1 MQSDTPHAEPLD
13 ARALEH
19 IERALADHAAQPGP
33 LLLVLH
39 AVQHR
44 LGYIPPS
51 AVAVIANALN
61 LSRAEVHG
69 VITFYHFFR
78 QRPAGRHLVQLC
90 QAEACKSMRGEQLTA
105 HASRRLGID
114 LHQTTRDGAVSL
126 EPVYCLGNCAC
137 APSVMIDGELY
148 GRVTAERFDALI
160 DRAARVQE

>member
-1 MQSDTPHAEPLD
+1 MQSDTPRGEPLD
-13 ARALEH
+13 ARTLEQ

-44 LGYIPPS
+44 LGYIPPA
-51 AVAVIANALN
+51 AVALIANTLN

-69 VITFYHFFR
+69 VITFYHHFR
-78 QRPAGRHLVQLC
+78 QRPPGRHLVQLC
-90 QAEACKSMRGEQLTA
+90 QAEACKSMRGEDLTA
-105 HASRRLGID
+105 HARRRLD
-114 LHQTTRDGAVSL
+114 VDFHQTTRDGAFSL

-148 GRVTAERFDALI
+148 GRVTADRFDALL
-160 DRAARVQE
+160 DDAVKAPV

>member
-1 MQSDTPHAEPLD
+1 MQSDTPRGEPLD
-13 ARALEH
+13 ARTLEQV
-19 IERALADHAAQPGP
+19 ERALADHAGQPGP

-44 LGYIPPS
+44 LGYIPAA
-51 AVAVIANALN
+51 AVALIANTLN

-69 VITFYHFFR
+69 VITFYHHFR
-78 QRPAGRHLVQLC
+78 QRPPGRHVIQLC

-105 HASRRLGID
+105 HARRRLDID
-114 LHQTTRDGAVSL
+114 FHQTTRDGAFSL

-148 GRVTAERFDALI
+148 GRVTADRFDALI
-160 DRAARVQE
+160 DSAAEAPE

>member
-1 MQSDTPHAEPLD
+1 MQSDTPRGEPLD
-13 ARALEH
+13 ARTLEQV
-19 IERALADHAAQPGP
+19 ERALADHAAQPGP

-44 LGYIPPS
+44 LGYIPAA
-51 AVAVIANALN
+51 AVALIANTLN

-69 VITFYHFFR
+69 VITFYHHFR
-78 QRPAGRHLVQLC
+78 QRPPGRHVVQLC

-105 HASRRLGID
+105 HARERLDID
-114 LHQTTRDGAVSL
+114 FHQTTQDGAFSL

-137 APSVMIDGELY
+137 APSVMIDGELH

-160 DRAARVQE
+160 ESRGQAPA